1 MAFCKAT
8 DMSVWVADPTG
19 VNAGGWGL
27 TLTAT
32 DMAKLGELILNGGIY
47 DGKRVLSEKWVREST
62 SEQSRWTERNLP

>member
-1 MAFCKAT
+1 
-8 DMSVWVADPTG
+8 MSVWVADPTG